1 MCKWKDLNRDGKIDA
16 SEEMFAEEMLCTS
29 REEHIALF
37 GNSGRFG
44 DEEVEDDFLFSGLD
58 RNELKRMDSSERRK
72 VLEEEG
78 IDVDDCDFD

>member
-16 SEEMFAEEMLCTS
+16 LEEMFAEEMLCTS

-44 DEEVEDDFLFSGLD
+44 DEE
-58 RNELKRMDSSERRK
+58 R
-72 VLEEEG
+72 
-78 IDVDDCDFD
+78 IDADDCDFD